1 MLPSTGGGR
10 RAPRTSAK
18 SFTLRGTK
26 LVRTRSAR
34 PRPPAFLCV
43 SGPAACFAPADSFYR
58 RLRDKTGRLLA
69 TTTTTTTA
77 TATTATTTTTLTT
90 IRRPLVPYNTCPVCE
105 PAESA
110 RGKRARISHAYR
122 PAHACIA
129 RQRRETVP
137 VRYST
142 WFRAGDSRCV
152 LEAVYRKEFSQLRRR
167 RRR

>member
-1 MLPSTGGGR
+1 VLSSTGGGR

-43 SGPAACFAPADSFYR
+43 SGPAACFAPADSFSR
-58 RLRDKTGRLLA
+58 RLRDKIGRLLA

-77 TATTATTTTTLTT
+77 TATATTTTTV
-90 IRRPLVPYNTCPVCE
+90 RRPLVLYTCPVCE
-105 PAESA
+105 PTESA
-110 RGKRARISHAYR
+110 RSKRARIPHAYR
-122 PAHACIA
+122 LARAYIA
-129 RQRRETVP
+129 RRREIVP